1 MKITATLTAI
11 ICLNSCATQY
21 AEGPCGEKIMNSTM
35 GGRTQAT
42 CSFASFNTDH
52 NDSFKEFGALA
63 KAAVWGSVAKS
74 AIKGWTST
82 ANTAS
87 KTASKTAL
95 GKTQSNNSAGVA
107 NTASNNALSAS
118 KDLNKTDLGILK
130 DNNKTSVLLKGIE
143 AAVE

>member
-1 MKITATLTAI
+1 MKKITILASVL
-11 ICLNSCATQY
+11 CLNSCATQY
-21 AEGPCGEKIMNSTM
+21 AEGPGGEKIMNSTI

-52 NDSFKEFGALA
+52 NESFKEFSALA

-87 KTASKTAL
+87 KTAL
-95 GKTQSNNSAGVA
+95 GETQSNNSAGVA

-143 AAVE
+143 AAAE